1 MGWDNTV
8 SFVGNVGA
16 DPEFRV
22 VGSGKSVCSIRVA
35 IPQGKDKDSAWVE
48 VTCWDTL
55 ADNVMESVTKGDRI
69 SVQGR
74 ITEDKWEDKNTGD
87 KRSKVKIIADDVALS
102 LKYATGS
109 AQRAERSD
117 SSPRPVQNGGGYRP
131 NEEPF

>member
-1 MGWDNTV
+1 MCT
-8 SFVGNVGA
+8 
-16 DPEFRV
+16 
-22 VGSGKSVCSIRVA
+22 IRVA

-117 SSPRPVQNGGGYRP
+117 SNPRPAKNGGGYRTD
-131 NEEPF
+131 EEPF